1 MGENNLLRN
10 GKCGKCSTLM
20 MMDDGSDVM
29 EQMTDDDGPIA
40 SAFIIIQVSLFVIH
54 RRHSL

>member
-1 MGENNLLRN
+1 MRQVFHFD
-10 GKCGKCSTLM
+10 
-20 MMDDGSDVM
+20 DDGSDVM

-54 RRHSL
+54 RRHTVSS